1 MADQI
6 TPQRGLTF
14 DDVWAALMELR
25 ENQKETD
32 RRLAAAARQIEETG
46 RQMKETDQRMKE
58 TDRQM
63 KETDRK
69 LGRLGN
75 SFGELAEHLVLPNIL
90 EKFRAR
96 GYVFTKAGSDLQFK
110 DQNGKTIAEVDIWLE
125 NGDYVLAIEV
135 KARLREKDVGDHIR
149 RMGVL
154 RGYFDDH
161 RDNRKLLGAVAGA
174 VMMEEAKIR
183 AEAEGFY
190 VIEQTGDTVRIIET
204 EGWTPK
210 EW

>member
-1 MADQI
+1 M
-6 TPQRGLTF
+6 PQRGLTF

-32 RRLAAAARQIEETG
+32 RRLAESARQIEETG
-46 RQMKETDQRMKE
+46 
-58 TDRQM
+58 RQM

-96 GYVFTKAGSDLQFK
+96 GYVFTKAGSDVQFK
-110 DQNGKTIAEVDIWLE
+110 DQSGKTIAEVDIWLE
-125 NGDYVLAIEV
+125 NGDSVLAIEV
-135 KARLREKDVGDHIR
+135 KARLREKDVEDHMR

-154 RGYFDDH
+154 RGYFDGH

-174 VMMEEAKIR
+174 VMMDEARIR
-183 AEAEGFY
+183 AETEGFY
-190 VIEQTGDTVRIIET
+190 VIEQTGDTVKIIET
-204 EGWTPK
+204 EGWTPR